1 MSKVKADY
9 ELQTARRN
17 KRNAAFDAHRDLDKI
32 KTQRDNLSE
41 LAKSLRFALSELAK
55 YFTHCEQDLNVSMT
69 TEEQLN
75 ASECDVNLSILS
87 SATKRFINFKPDVSS
102 LIAAVED
109 PKLLEYLTKANESV
123 GSNPQINI
131 VDCLECLNVEANKIV
146 ELSDKICRRPAVDEP
161 SDKTD
166 CCEDEDGLMRVPGSS
181 LDELDAIAISPK
193 KKNLN
198 SGAAS
203 VNMQELE
210 KLLSANDKERQTLQS
225 SLDEAEEKIRALE
238 KELNESKSPIGSY
251 KQVKEDLTEGWVER
265 VEIKN
270 DF

>member
-55 YFTHCEQDLNVSMT
+55 YFTHCEHDLNVSAT

-87 SATKRFINFKPDVSS
+87 SATKRFINFKPDISS

-109 PKLLEYLTKANESV
+109 PKLLEYLTNESID
-123 GSNPQINI
+123 SNTQINI

-146 ELSDKICRRPAVDEP
+146 ELSDKVCRRPAVDEP

-203 VNMQELE
+203 VDMQELE
-210 KLLSANDKERQTLQS
+210 KLLSAKDKEQQTLQS
-225 SLDEAEEKIRALE
+225 SLDKAEEKIRALE
-238 KELNESKSPIGSY
+238 KELNESKSPIASY

-265 VEIKN
+265 FEIKMN
-270 DF
+270 FRS